1 MTLLFFQNCVSPH
14 QIPYIKELVLNPNV
28 KEVFLI
34 VPRYDYN
41 ERQEMGWDNKRLIDN
56 TGIKLLYRPN
66 ENTIKKLLNEN
77 ENSYCF
83 FSGIRAD
90 ADVFSWFKASLKY
103 KVKRYIITEP
113 PFTYNKPLWMHYI
126 RFFLQDYKYVKYI
139 DGIFGIGEDAVKYY
153 RNISKRWKVFPFQY
167 VTEHNKRTKEVPT
180 GNLKLLFVGSLCRR
194 KNVRIVIEA
203 LKGIK
208 DIEFTVLGNGEERL
222 ELEKLANKNKV
233 SVTFLGSKNMTEVP
247 SIMQEHD
254 VLILPS
260 LHDGWGAVVNEA
272 MDLGLYVIVSDRCG
286 ARMMIEKRKTGDIFK
301 SNDVRDLMDSILYCL
316 KLKNNIRGN
325 IKENISLFE
334 NFRSKSV
341 SQYLIDCIKG

>member
-14 QIPYIKELVLNPNV
+14 QIPYIKELTLNPSV
-28 KEVFLI
+28 KNVFLI
-34 VPRYDYN
+34 VPRFDYN
-41 ERQEMGWDNKRLIDN
+41 ERQEMGWDNKRLLDN
-56 TGIKLLYRPN
+56 TGIKLLYRAN
-66 ENTIKKLLNEN
+66 EKTIKELLS

-90 ADVFSWFKASLKY
+90 ADVFAWFNISLKY

-113 PFTYNKPLWMHYI
+113 PFTYNKPLWLHYI
-126 RFFLQDYKYVKYI
+126 RFFLQDYKFVKYI

-153 RNISKRWKVFPFQY
+153 KNISKRWNVFPFLY
-167 VTEHNKRTKEVPT
+167 VTEHNERTKGIPT
-180 GNLKLLFVGSLCRR
+180 GKLKLLFVGNLCKR
-194 KNVRIVIEA
+194 KNVKIVIEA

-208 DIEFTVLGNGEERL
+208 DIEFSILGDGEEKL
-222 ELEKLANKNKV
+222 ELERLANKNKV
-233 SVTFLGSKNMTEVP
+233 AVSFLGFKSMKEVP

-286 ARMMIEKRKTGDIFK
+286 ARMMIEKHKTGDIFI
-301 SNDVRDLMDSILYCL
+301 SNSYISLRGFISYVNENKEYIRANMYKNIDSF
-316 KLKNNIRGN
+316 NRFRGN
-325 IKENISLFE
+325 KIAEYFINCLMK
-334 NFRSKSV
+334 
-341 SQYLIDCIKG
+341 

>member
-1 MTLLFFQNCVSPH
+1 MTLIFFQNCVSPH
-14 QIPYIKELVLNPNV
+14 QVPYIKELVLNSQVN
-28 KEVFLI
+28 EVYLI

-66 ENTIKKLLNEN
+66 EKTVKELLNEN

-139 DGIFGIGEDAVKYY
+139 DGILGIGEDAVKYY

-167 VTEHNKRTKEVPT
+167 VTEHNERTKGIPT
-180 GNLKLLFVGSLCRR
+180 GNLKLLFVGNLCKR

-208 DIEFTVLGNGEERL
+208 DIEFSVIGNGEERL
-222 ELEKLANKNKV
+222 ELEKLANQNNV
-233 SVTFLGSKNMTEVP
+233 SVTFLGSKNMKEVP

-254 VLILPS
+254 VLVLPS

-272 MDLGLYVIVSDRCG
+272 MDLGLYVMVSDRCG
-286 ARMMIEKRKTGDIFK
+286 AKMMIEKGETGDIFI
-301 SNDVRDLMDSILYCL
+301 SNSYTSLREFILHAIKNKEFIRRNVHTNIESFSRYRG
-316 KLKNNIRGN
+316 NNIAEYFIN
-325 IKENISLFE
+325 CLMK
-334 NFRSKSV
+334 
-341 SQYLIDCIKG
+341 